1 MNSNAINEITL
12 RPVAD
17 IDEPFLFAVYSSTR
31 SSEVAAFGWDQSQ
44 QEEFLRM
51 QFTMQQRAY
60 KMQYPN
66 AEHSIIL
73 NVEFPAGRIIVDRA
87 AAQIS
92 LTDIAILPG
101 FRKNGIA
108 TRLIKQLQDEAAAS
122 GKPLALSVDK
132 NNSPALRLYKSL
144 GFLMTGESE
153 FIHEMEWKG

>member
-1 MNSNAINEITL
+1 
-12 RPVAD
+12 
-17 IDEPFLFAVYSSTR
+17 
-31 SSEVAAFGWDQSQ
+31 
-44 QEEFLRM
+44 M

-73 NVEFPAGRIIVDRA
+73 NVEFPAGRMIVDRA